1 MLAYGQTSSGKTYT
15 MGTAQHKGRHDPEQN
30 GIVPRAM
37 ALLFELLHQND
48 TTITTRPNSPATS
61 LSSDG
66 INNNT
71 SKGRLRPLSRI
82 SYNNSS
88 LLASLSPPQSSH
100 STTSSSSSSASSIT
114 SSSLTSKYKYTV
126 KVSFVEIYNE
136 ELIDLL
142 NGAPPNERPP
152 ITIREDSKGQIY
164 WTGVK
169 EMIVNSTED
178 VLMFLQ
184 QGTQNRATG
193 ATDMNEQ
200 SSRSHAVFSVSLR
213 QEKFVPTNQAS
224 TSTSRATSPASPRV
238 KARPHSTIGLRNI
251 NEDHANEDG
260 EWVITSSKFH
270 FVDLAGSER
279 LKRTAAEGDRRKEG
293 ISINGGLLALGNV
306 ISALG
311 DPSKR
316 STHIPYRDSKLTR
329 LLQDSLGGSAMTL
342 MIACV
347 SPMEYNIN
355 ETLNTLQYA
364 NRARNIKN
372 KMEKNEAEEWM
383 TTDSIDLLRTMV
395 MKLKNE
401 LKQQRDPEET
411 QQQQQLII
419 ADLKRQMEELLMETT
434 VTRERNT
441 MVENELQI
449 LRSNKNNNNNNNR
462 NSSCFGSDFEHLVEP
477 VIEQYETS
485 IASLESKLSMS
496 RAALNHSDFRIEE
509 LQEVTDQ
516 QTVTIHDLQNQLKSL
531 ATTNEQQQQY
541 IMELEGK
548 LSHSVKDAVQDE
560 ELLTELKN
568 RIMKFKEMDDNTE
581 QYILNLEKQLAMNE
595 HEYTKKVEKYQ
606 TTLEEQNEKMNQL
619 KNNLHNSHHSHDN
632 VTHSQNDNN
641 NDNNNNNHIIIN
653 DLLKERDLLQKKVSQ
668 LEMEISTLN
677 TKLGQQE
684 QQQQSP
690 LMNNTNN
697 NNRRLSTHLEVDS
710 LEHQKQNDSSLKST
724 TMNGNIDIDLE
735 ARKKMFSRDPTAR
748 RKSTLLQ
755 STLASLENV
764 QLEYVALKERYKH
777 WSVKSD
783 THSPLPLTSLS
794 PSSSSSAT
802 AATPLDIET
811 NHALSLTSESSMTD
825 MVPIIRGKCDTV
837 LQQYQNQLQRI
848 HGAIQRVD
856 KLEASLSSPLVNESL
871 EEENTVQHDY
881 LQTLVELKEQLQD
894 RKHVLQ
900 EVCKTFEQDMDEDMK
915 KMEIQYT
922 TSLLSSPPPI
932 SSSSL
937 VSNDSVSSTSS
948 TSSSST
954 SSSSSLSSSG
964 DAITTWKE
972 KHQHQHQ
979 QINDYIMDNE
989 EMKKITDHM
998 EQRLTNAM
1006 QDVDL
1011 NRSKLYVLQTKLQK
1025 LEVAVQTRQQ
1035 RKASMSDDQ
1044 DSIEQLLKKMDAMK
1058 MQLGTRDANSVAIQE
1073 I

>member
-1 MLAYGQTSSGKTYT
+1 M
-15 MGTAQHKGRHDPEQN
+15 
-30 GIVPRAM
+30 
-37 ALLFELLHQND
+37 
-48 TTITTRPNSPATS
+48 
-61 LSSDG
+61 
-66 INNNT
+66 
-71 SKGRLRPLSRI
+71 
-82 SYNNSS
+82 
-88 LLASLSPPQSSH
+88 
-100 STTSSSSSSASSIT
+100 
-114 SSSLTSKYKYTV
+114 
-126 KVSFVEIYNE
+126 
-136 ELIDLL
+136 
-142 NGAPPNERPP
+142 
-152 ITIREDSKGQIY
+152 
-164 WTGVK
+164 
-169 EMIVNSTED
+169 
-178 VLMFLQ
+178 
-184 QGTQNRATG
+184 
-193 ATDMNEQ
+193 
-200 SSRSHAVFSVSLR
+200 
-213 QEKFVPTNQAS
+213 
-224 TSTSRATSPASPRV
+224 
-238 KARPHSTIGLRNI
+238 
-251 NEDHANEDG
+251 
-260 EWVITSSKFH
+260 
-270 FVDLAGSER
+270 
-279 LKRTAAEGDRRKEG
+279 KRTAAEGDRRKEG

-401 LKQQRDPEET
+401 LRQQRDPEES
-411 QQQQQLII
+411 QQQQQLVI
-419 ADLKRQMEELLMETT
+419 ADLKRQVEELLMEAT
-434 VTRERNT
+434 VTRERNR

-449 LRSNKNNNNNNNR
+449 LRSNKNNNNNNR

-509 LQEVTDQ
+509 LQELTDQ
-516 QTVTIHDLQNQLKSL
+516 QTVTIHELQNQLKNL
-531 ATTNEQQQQY
+531 ATNNEQQQQY

-606 TTLEEQNEKMNQL
+606 TTLEEQTEKMNQL
-619 KNNLHNSHHSHDN
+619 KNNLHNLHHPHDN
-632 VTHSQNDNN
+632 TTHSQNDNN
-641 NDNNNNNHIIIN
+641 KDDNKDNSIN

-668 LEMEISTLN
+668 LEIEISTLN

-684 QQQQSP
+684 QQQQQQQLP
-690 LMNNTNN
+690 LNNDNSNN
-697 NNRRLSTHLEVDS
+697 NNNNIRRLSTHLEMNS
-710 LEHQKQNDSSLKST
+710 LEHQKQNHPSLKST
-724 TMNGNIDIDLE
+724 TTSGNIDIDLE
-735 ARKKMFSRDPTAR
+735 ARKKMFSRDPAAR

-777 WSVKSD
+777 WSVKTD

-802 AATPLDIET
+802 AATQLDIEAS
-811 NHALSLTSESSMTD
+811 HALSLTSESSMAD
-825 MVPIIRGKCDTV
+825 MVPIIKGKCDTV

-848 HGAIQRVD
+848 HGAIQRVE
-856 KLEASLSSPLVNESL
+856 KLEASLSSPLVNDSF
-871 EEENTVQHDY
+871 EEENNAQLDY

-894 RKHVLQ
+894 RQHVLQ
-900 EVCKTFEQDMDEDMK
+900 EVCKSFEQDMNEDMK
-915 KMEIQYT
+915 KIEIQYT

-948 TSSSST
+948 TSSTST

-964 DAITTWKE
+964 DALTTWKE

-979 QINDYIMDNE
+979 QQINDSIMNNE

-1058 MQLGTRDANSVAIQE
+1058 MQLETRDANSVTIQE
-1073 I
+1073 V